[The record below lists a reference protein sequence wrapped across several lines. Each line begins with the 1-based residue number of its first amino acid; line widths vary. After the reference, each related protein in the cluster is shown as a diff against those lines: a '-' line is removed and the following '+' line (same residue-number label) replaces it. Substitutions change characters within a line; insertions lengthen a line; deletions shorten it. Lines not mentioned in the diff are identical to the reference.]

1 MDDILA
7 SIRRILNEDE
17 AAAQSAEVEKPSSPK
32 APAAEKPEAPPSPN
46 ASPPEFTPPANGAAA
61 RGTFGARACRID
73 LRHAGHATHAG
84 RFGAADGYG

>member
-46 ASPPEFTPPANGAAA
+46 ASTPEFTPPRQWRRRPWYV
-61 RGTFGARACRID
+61 RGQS
-73 LRHAGHATHAG
+73 L
-84 RFGAADGYG
+84 